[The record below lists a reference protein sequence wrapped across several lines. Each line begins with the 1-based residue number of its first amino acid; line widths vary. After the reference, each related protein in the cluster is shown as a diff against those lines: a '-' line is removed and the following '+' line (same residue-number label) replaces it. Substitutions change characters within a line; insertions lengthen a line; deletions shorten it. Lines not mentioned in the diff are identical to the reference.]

1 MGIDVHE
8 RNTLPNKERK
18 MAASIGRTMKAY
30 LVGRMT
36 GQLHLD
42 KILTD
47 IRTRLFNSAK
57 EGLLAKNIQKFE
69 MVLRAA
75 MSAHANR
82 IIETT
87 FHKFEKS
94 TPAHKELW
102 TTALGAILYVFGRQP
117 QDDQVS
123 KAVLQE
129 IVCREQR
136 TLDAVK
142 GPEHQELSSK
152 YFLEQL
158 LIQHGCAEI
167 SLNSNLSE
175 KFRRKKPLHLAAP
188 ETFDELEAGSSH
200 LSWEAKDANTAK
212 PLVHSR
218 LSTRRYEDISLMRR
232 LLIAI
237 AYTQG
242 FVRDGEVP
250 HSVVGE
256 LIKRAKLHAFR
267 VDGHLFGVARERL
280 FELLQDG
287 VCGRL
292 FALSIA
298 CLLTCCCSV
307 IWLNAKSRPLCALL
321 LRPSHALL
329 SLRTTSFD
337 HCSCGPQMAWL
348 HTQSKHMASTCTMN
362 LAKTLSA
369 CKQLFGPRGST
380 TIPSSSFM
388 KNQPKSAMRSVR
400 PRQRRGVEQ
409 MSDIVSYKPRS
420 ASMVRSI
427 EAGRPFS
434 FVLSLTPMMEASFL
448 WGHIYF

>member
-287 VCGRL
+287 RDMVEREIPAIVCL
-292 FALSIA
+292 VAQALACAFVIA
-298 CLLTCCCSV
+298 HHELRSLL
-307 IWLNAKSRPLCALL
+307 
-321 LRPSHALL
+321 
-329 SLRTTSFD
+329 
-337 HCSCGPQMAWL
+337 
-348 HTQSKHMASTCTMN
+348 
-362 LAKTLSA
+362 
-369 CKQLFGPRGST
+369 
-380 TIPSSSFM
+380 
-388 KNQPKSAMRSVR
+388 VR
-400 PRQRRGVEQ
+400 PPDGVAPHSVKAYGIYVYHEPGKDIIGVQAIVRATRIDNHPVEQ
-409 MSDIVSYKPRS
+409 FYEESTQERNEKR
-420 ASMVRSI
+420 
-427 EAGRPFS
+427 
-434 FVLSLTPMMEASFL
+434 EASAEARRRANERHREL
-448 WGHIYF
+448 QAQKRKHGAEH